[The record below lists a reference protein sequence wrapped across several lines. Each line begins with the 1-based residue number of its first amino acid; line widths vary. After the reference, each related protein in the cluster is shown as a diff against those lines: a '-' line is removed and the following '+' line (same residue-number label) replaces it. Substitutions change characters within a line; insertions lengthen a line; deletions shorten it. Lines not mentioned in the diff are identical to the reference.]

1 MKKKLAV
8 VLAMM
13 MLICS
18 LALPVAAEGGPGPDP
33 DAGISPLAE
42 EFEYVYRYHDGKYQ
56 YRIWSLTYGYWVTD
70 WIDME

>member
-8 VLAMM
+8 ILAMI
-13 MLICS
+13 MLTCS
-18 LALPVAAEGGPGPDP
+18 LALPVAAEGGSATDP

-42 EFEYVYRYHDGKYQ
+42 EFKVVYRYHDGKYQ
-56 YRIWSLTYGYWVTD
+56 YRVWSLTYGYWVTD